1 MICRLVLGDY
11 NHRAIEEFGLDNASI
26 LIVEDDETIGMG
38 LATALK
44 HDRFEVQWV
53 DSAEKALET
62 LKTELPDLIISDIML
77 PGLDGVSMM
86 RQVKADHPGIPLI
99 LLTAKTDEIDRVM
112 GLELGADDYVTKP
125 FSVREVVARVKAR
138 LRGKVSEPNTSDV
151 FRFGNVK
158 VDLRRR
164 LLWKDGVE
172 SRLTTHEAGTLEY
185 LVNNRGKDVSRDD
198 LLENVWGYSAALTT
212 RTVDNQ
218 ILKLRK
224 KIEETP
230 SQPRHILTIH
240 GTGYRFES

>member
-86 RQVKADHPGIPLI
+86 RQV
-99 LLTAKTDEIDRVM
+99 
-112 GLELGADDYVTKP
+112 
-125 FSVREVVARVKAR
+125 
-138 LRGKVSEPNTSDV
+138 
-151 FRFGNVK
+151 
-158 VDLRRR
+158 
-164 LLWKDGVE
+164 
-172 SRLTTHEAGTLEY
+172 
-185 LVNNRGKDVSRDD
+185 
-198 LLENVWGYSAALTT
+198 
-212 RTVDNQ
+212 
-218 ILKLRK
+218 
-224 KIEETP
+224 
-230 SQPRHILTIH
+230 
-240 GTGYRFES
+240 